1 MSYFLQEVK
10 AAGQDFEWY
19 PTTREM
25 LKVVAQD
32 IRLEL
37 DQYGREKLSFSLLDV
52 GAGNGSA
59 IRMLRELTK
68 SSGDDYAIE
77 KAKMLIDAMPSN
89 IFIIGTDF
97 HQQALIDKRVDV
109 LFCNPP
115 YSEYQ
120 EWVRRIVA
128 EANAD
133 LVYLVVPERWKND
146 GACMKILRQRCGV
159 EDDQHDSYK
168 VLASM
173 SFEDSEFR
181 RARANV
187 DVVRIRFKTDHH
199 SGELVIDPF
208 DLWFEESF
216 KIHAD
221 ETRQVRDS
229 ERSAE
234 TLHDLVAG
242 QNLIERLAYVYV
254 QDFDKLLGVYRV
266 LETLDRSLFAELGIS
281 LDQVR
286 GGLKQKIA
294 NLKNLYWRELFGNLD
309 AITSRLTSKSRQQLL
324 QKLTA
329 HTSVDFSAANAYGVV
344 VWAIKNANQYFD
356 DQLKAVYLELAERE
370 NIRNYK
376 SNKKLVEDGWRYQKH
391 EMSHYTLDY
400 RLVIQRY
407 QCFCTGE
414 FASKWDYPNGLH
426 NNTHDFLND
435 ICTIAMN
442 LGFDVVSNSRNIQW
456 EPGKLHE
463 FYLSGGNLFMDV
475 RAYKKGTVH
484 IRVDQTFMKKLNI
497 EAARLNGW
505 VKSAKEAAEET
516 GIPDAEKFYGANFKL
531 SSIKLLNS
539 VAASITKAEQPA
551 AIQTALPF

>member
-1 MSYFLQEVK
+1 
-10 AAGQDFEWY
+10 
-19 PTTREM
+19 
-25 LKVVAQD
+25 
-32 IRLEL
+32 
-37 DQYGREKLSFSLLDV
+37 
-52 GAGNGSA
+52 
-59 IRMLRELTK
+59 
-68 SSGDDYAIE
+68 
-77 KAKMLIDAMPSN
+77 
-89 IFIIGTDF
+89 
-97 HQQALIDKRVDV
+97 
-109 LFCNPP
+109 
-115 YSEYQ
+115 
-120 EWVRRIVA
+120 VR

-133 LVYLVVPERWKND
+133 LVYLVIPERWKQNNVCIN
-146 GACMKILRQRCGV
+146 ALRQRGIV
-159 EDDQHDSYK
+159 EDSVPQKYPNSQKSTGSYK
-168 VLASM
+168 VLSSM

-181 RARANV
+181 QARARV
-187 DVVRIRFKTDHH
+187 DVIRICLKTSRHQRGLD
-199 SGELVIDPF
+199 VDPF

-216 KIHAD
+216 KINAD
-221 ETRQVRDS
+221 ETKWVRDS
-229 ERSAE
+229 ERTAE
-234 TLHDLVAG
+234 TLHELVTG
-242 QNLIERLAYVYV
+242 PNLIERLAELYV
-254 QDFDKLLGVYRV
+254 QAFDKLLGVYRV
-266 LETLDRSLFAELGIS
+266 LETLDSALFKELGIS

-286 GGLKQKIA
+286 GGLKKKIA
-294 NLKNLYWRELFGNLD
+294 DLKNLYWHELFSNLD
-309 AITSRLTSKSRQQLL
+309 TITSRLTSKSRERLL

-329 HTSVDFSAANAYGVV
+329 HTSVDFSAANAYAVV

-356 DQLKAVYLELAERE
+356 DQLKTVYLELAERE

-391 EMSHYTLDY
+391 EMSHFTLDY
-400 RLVIQRY
+400 RLVIQKWH
-407 QCFCTGE
+407 CFCTGE